1 MAGLVWVAIVLLG
14 ILWFL
19 GYAINV
25 GWWINLLLIL
35 VLLGIVY
42 QLVIGPLL
50 LSRGPRRTTVVHEDR
65 VVEHRHDDDL
75 P

>member
-19 GYAINV
+19 GYSINV
-25 GWWINLLLIL
+25 GWWINLLLVL

-50 LSRGPRRTTVVHEDR
+50 LTRGTRRTRVVHEDR
-65 VVEHRHDDDL
+65 VIERHDDDL